1 MNIGS
6 VTNTPAAAT
15 GGLGKAAGATMDQQ
29 MFLKLLVTE
38 LTNQDP
44 MNPQDQ
50 KEFLAQLAQ
59 FSTVEGLNNMQST
72 QKQQQASELLGK
84 TVIGSSFVDNVPQTY
99 LGKVTSVTWDSA
111 GTRLILDNGK
121 KEFTMDQIT
130 AISNE

>member
-1 MNIGS
+1 MQIGS
-6 VTNTPAAAT
+6 VSNSSVET
-15 GGLGKAAGATMDQQ
+15 GAFGKAAGAAMDQQ

-50 KEFLAQLAQ
+50 KDFLAQLAQ

-72 QKQQQASELLGK
+72 QKQQQASEMLGK
-84 TVIGSSFVDNVPQTY
+84 TVVVSTFENNVPQTY
-99 LGKVTSVTWDSA
+99 LGKVTSVSWDSS
-111 GTRLILDNGK
+111 GTHLILDNGAK
-121 KEFTMDQIT
+121 KVTMDQVS

>member
-6 VTNTPAAAT
+6 VSNTPAAT
-15 GGLGKAAGATMDQQ
+15 GSLGQAASGATMDQQ

-59 FSTVEGLNNMQST
+59 FSTVEGINNMQTT
-72 QKQQQASELLGK
+72 QKQQQASDMLGK
-84 TVIGSSFVDNVPQTY
+84 TVMATTVENSVPKVYT
-99 LGKVTSVTWDSA
+99 GKVTSVRWDAA
-111 GTRLILDNGK
+111 GTHLTLDNGE
-121 KEFTMDQIT
+121 KEFKMSQIT
-130 AISNE
+130 AVTHD

>member
-1 MNIGS
+1 MQIGS
-6 VTNTPAAAT
+6 VSNSSAET
-15 GGLGKAAGATMDQQ
+15 GAFGKAAGAAMDQQ

-50 KEFLAQLAQ
+50 KDFLAQLAQ

-72 QKQQQASELLGK
+72 QKQQQASEMLGK
-84 TVIGSSFVDNVPQTY
+84 TVVVSTFENNVPQTY
-99 LGKVTSVTWDSA
+99 LGKVTSVSWDSS
-111 GTRLILDNGK
+111 GTHLILDNGAK
-121 KEFTMDQIT
+121 KVTMDQVS